1 MSATKHTQADLSLT
15 PIAGHLGA
23 VTKPYGTSR
32 GNAYVQS
39 EVLTAK
45 FARMGRGADAEA
57 LALEFAAV
65 VL

>member
-1 MSATKHTQADLSLT
+1 MTTTHTQADVSLA

-39 EVLTAK
+39 EAMTAK

-57 LALEFAAV
+57 LALEFAEAV
-65 VL
+65 L